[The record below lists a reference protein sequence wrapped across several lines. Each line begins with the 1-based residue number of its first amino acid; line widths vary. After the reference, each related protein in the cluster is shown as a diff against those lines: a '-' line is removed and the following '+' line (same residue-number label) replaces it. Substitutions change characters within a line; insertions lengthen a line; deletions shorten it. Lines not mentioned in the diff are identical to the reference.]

1 MKLMEIIHFPGQ
13 KTASLRNGANGLMLE
28 VGAFGALECKLFFL
42 STATAVEH

>member
-28 VGAFGALECKLFFL
+28 VGALECKLFFL